1 MKTYLDDYFKV
12 DTPEAE
18 REAMKQGYASKFLPN
33 SVNIAEDLDVAFD
46 FFNSLHEGI
55 ETLGDEIS
63 EADKKAWDDAK
74 EYLAKRR

>member
-12 DTPEAE
+12 ETPQAE
-18 REAMKQGYASKFLPN
+18 RKTIRQGYATKFLPN

-46 FFNSLHEGI
+46 FFNALHEGVSS
-55 ETLGDEIS
+55 LGDEVPA
-63 EADKKAWDDAK
+63 ADKTAWDNAK